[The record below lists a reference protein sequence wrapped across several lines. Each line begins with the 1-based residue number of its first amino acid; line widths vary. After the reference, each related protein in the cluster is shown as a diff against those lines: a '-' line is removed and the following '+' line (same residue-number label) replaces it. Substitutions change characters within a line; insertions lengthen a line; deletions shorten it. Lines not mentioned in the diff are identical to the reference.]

1 MKVVNSVLELVGNTP
16 LVKLNNVIEAFNL
29 KANLYAKVEAFNPAG
44 SVKDRAAL
52 QMIED
57 LEKEGIINQDTL
69 LIEPTS
75 GNTGIGLAFISNYKG
90 YNLTV
95 VMPDSMSKERI
106 DFMRSYGAKVV
117 LTPGINGMPGAIKK
131 AKEINEAN
139 PNSIIVGQFVNE
151 SNPKAHYLH
160 TAPEIYEALDG
171 KVDALVAGIGTGG
184 TITGIGHFLKEQ
196 NENIRVIG
204 VEPEASPVLT
214 KGYSGKHVIQG
225 IGAGFIPEILDKDV
239 IDEVIDVP
247 NESALKTTLLLS
259 RAESILAGISSGAA
273 LYAAIQVAKRDE
285 FKGKNVVVIFPDN
298 GDRYMSS
305 GVYLDKEEEES

>member
-1 MKVVNSVLELVGNTP
+1 MKTYNSILELVGNTP
-16 LVKLNNVIEAFNL
+16 LVKLNNIMEAFNL
-29 KANLYAKVEAFNPAG
+29 KANLYAKVEAFNPGG

-57 LEKEGIINQDTL
+57 LEAQGVINQDTL

-75 GNTGIGLAFISNYKG
+75 GNTGIGLAFIANFKG
-90 YNLTV
+90 YNLTI

-106 DFMRSYGAKVV
+106 DFMKSYGAHVI
-117 LTPGINGMPGAIKK
+117 LTPGINGMNGAIKK
-131 AKEINEAN
+131 AKEIQAEN
-139 PNSIIVGQFVNE
+139 PGSIIVGQFVNE

-184 TITGIGHFLKEQ
+184 TITGVGRYFKEQ

-204 VEPEASPVLT
+204 VEPESSPILT
-214 KGYSGKHVIQG
+214 KGYAGKHVIQG
-225 IGAGFIPEILDKDV
+225 IGAGFIPEVLDKD
-239 IDEVIDVP
+239 ILDEVIDVP

-273 LYAAIQVAKRDE
+273 LYAAITVAKRDE
-285 FKGKNVVVIFPDN
+285 FKGKNIVVVFPDS
-298 GDRYMSS
+298 GDRYISS
-305 GVYLDKEEEES
+305 GVYIEKEEEES

>member
-106 DFMRSYGAKVV
+106 DFMKSYGAKVV

>member
-57 LEKEGIINQDTL
+57 LEKDGIINQDTL

-139 PNSIIVGQFVNE
+139 SNSIIVGQFVNE

>member
-1 MKVVNSVLELVGNTP
+1 MKYNNSILELVGNTP
-16 LVKLNNVIEAFNL
+16 LVKLNNIIEAFNL

-106 DFMRSYGAKVV
+106 DFMRSYGANVV
-117 LTPGINGMPGAIKK
+117 LTPGINGMPGAIRK

-184 TITGIGHFLKEQ
+184 TITGIGHFLKEKD
-196 NENIRVIG
+196 ENIRVIG

-285 FKGKNVVVIFPDN
+285 FKGKNVVVILPDN

>member
-106 DFMRSYGAKVV
+106 DFMRSYGANVV
-117 LTPGINGMPGAIKK
+117 LTPGINGMPGAIRK

-184 TITGIGHFLKEQ
+184 TITGIGHFLKEKD
-196 NENIRVIG
+196 ENIRVIG

-285 FKGKNVVVIFPDN
+285 FKGKNVVVILPDN

>member
-1 MKVVNSVLELVGNTP
+1 MKYNNSILELVGNTP
-16 LVKLNNVIEAFNL
+16 LVKLNNIIEAFNL

-106 DFMRSYGAKVV
+106 DFMRSYGANVV

-305 GVYLDKEEEES
+305 GVYLDKEEEEF

>member
-1 MKVVNSVLELVGNTP
+1 MKTYNSILELVGNTP
-16 LVKLNNVIEAFNL
+16 LVKLNNIMEAFNL
-29 KANLYAKVEAFNPAG
+29 KANLYAKVEAFNPGG

-57 LEKEGIINQDTL
+57 LEAQGVINQDTL

-75 GNTGIGLAFISNYKG
+75 GNTGIGLAFIANFKG
-90 YNLTV
+90 YNLTI

-106 DFMRSYGAKVV
+106 DFMKSYGANII
-117 LTPGINGMPGAIKK
+117 LTPGVNGMGGAIKK
-131 AKEINEAN
+131 AKEIQEAN
-139 PNSIIVGQFVNE
+139 PGSIIVGQFVNE

-184 TITGIGHFLKEQ
+184 TITGVGRYFKEQ

-204 VEPEASPVLT
+204 VEPESSPILT
-214 KGYSGKHVIQG
+214 KGYAGKHVIQG
-225 IGAGFIPEILDKDV
+225 IGAGFIPEVLDKD
-239 IDEVIDVP
+239 ILDEVIDVP

-273 LYAAIQVAKRDE
+273 LYAAITVAKRDE
-285 FKGKNVVVIFPDN
+285 FKGKNIVVVFPDS
-298 GDRYMSS
+298 GDRYISS
-305 GVYLDKEEEES
+305 GVYIEKEEEES